1 MNSKDILIAY
11 INTLS
16 DRECKSIFLLLKEME
31 GAKGKYEMYN
41 SEGVKDDNGLIKLT
55 PRQYHA
61 LAQSWSE
68 EKLKYCFDVLS
79 KYLASGKKVRASHY
93 TLLNGWVETSY
104 INSHKK
110 RGRKPLTVRFEDI
123 KSKAQA
129 ILYVANVPASM
140 RGDDVYVNY
149 LVNRWGVD
157 ILNGQ

>member
-1 MNSKDILIAY
+1 M
-11 INTLS
+11 
-16 DRECKSIFLLLKEME
+16 
-31 GAKGKYEMYN
+31 
-41 SEGVKDDNGLIKLT
+41 
-55 PRQYHA
+55 
-61 LAQSWSE
+61 
-68 EKLKYCFDVLS
+68 KYCFDVLS

-140 RGDDVYVNY
+140 RSDDVYVNY